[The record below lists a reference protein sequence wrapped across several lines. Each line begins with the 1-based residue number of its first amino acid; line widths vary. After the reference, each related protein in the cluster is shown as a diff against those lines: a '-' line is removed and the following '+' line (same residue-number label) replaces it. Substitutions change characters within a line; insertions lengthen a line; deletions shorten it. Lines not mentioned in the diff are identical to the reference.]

1 MSRLR
6 VATYNLHSG
15 IGLDRRFRPQ
25 RILDVI
31 GELDADI
38 IALQEVLSPVFGVDV
53 HEHLRAETGFH
64 LATMT
69 TMQLAGGTFGN
80 AVLSRWPIVERVDHS
95 LAVGDYEPR
104 GALECVVGLGRSRLR
119 VIATH
124 LGLRSAER
132 RWQIERLVE
141 IARSNSDVPTVLA
154 GDLNARRARSRE
166 LKACIEYFG
175 SAAAPN
181 TFPSIAP
188 VLPLDRVFVLP
199 GVMLMKVEAHRSRR
213 ARIASDHLPLL
224 ATIELPD

>member
-69 TMQLAGGTFGN
+69 TMQLAGGTFG
-80 AVLSRWPIVERVDHS
+80 
-95 LAVGDYEPR
+95 
-104 GALECVVGLGRSRLR
+104 
-119 VIATH
+119 
-124 LGLRSAER
+124 
-132 RWQIERLVE
+132 Q
-141 IARSNSDVPTVLA
+141 
-154 GDLNARRARSRE
+154 
-166 LKACIEYFG
+166 
-175 SAAAPN
+175 
-181 TFPSIAP
+181 
-188 VLPLDRVFVLP
+188 
-199 GVMLMKVEAHRSRR
+199 
-213 ARIASDHLPLL
+213 LL
-224 ATIELPD
+224 AARGYCAQCSRFRHS